1 MCNENRTKLD
11 VYDWVLSPEV
21 RDYMRTARPLT
32 IEEKADIIDSGCR
45 PITDKHAALTDL
57 LRKAEREEDKAL
69 LTDLLELYNWAFEE
83 LHGQRLGQVFLFQ
96 RAWWKDGPLDH
107 GPRGVERVFRTYEE
121 LTDYLKEYV
130 ESYQDPPLGYPG
142 GIDFVCFIQSI
153 C

>member
-45 PITDKHAALTDL
+45 PITDKYAALTDL

-69 LTDLLELYNWAFEE
+69 LTDLLE
-83 LHGQRLGQVFLFQ
+83 HV
-96 RAWWKDGPLDH
+96 
-107 GPRGVERVFRTYEE
+107 RT
-121 LTDYLKEYV
+121 KM
-130 ESYQDPPLGYPG
+130 
-142 GIDFVCFIQSI
+142 
-153 C
+153 